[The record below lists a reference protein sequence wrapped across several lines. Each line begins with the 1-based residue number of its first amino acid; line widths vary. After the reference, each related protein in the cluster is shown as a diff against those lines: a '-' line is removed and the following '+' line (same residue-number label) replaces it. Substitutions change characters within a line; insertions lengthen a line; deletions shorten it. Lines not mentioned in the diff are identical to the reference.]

1 MTPSSPRNWTL
12 PRFCFSLG
20 KGEVVGSIPP
30 SQHHFIYAIQNI
42 VTKPVP
48 SRPLLPVVKQCRVL
62 ALPPPSKDHPPKPC
76 RSGEPWESFAGRG
89 KLRATRRQWQGPNS
103 WRRAVSE
110 RLLTI
115 PFEFNP
121 RRRPASTRRARLF
134 RRRSR
139 AARRGRPLP
148 AQALARASVNPYI
161 VVKNHSLPKMRISCA
176 IHRPRLFDSATTCRR
191 IS

>member
-1 MTPSSPRNWTL
+1 LVRERSWIRS
-12 PRFCFSLG
+12 
-20 KGEVVGSIPP
+20 P

-42 VTKPVP
+42 VTKPVS
-48 SRPLLPVVKQCRVL
+48 SRPLLPVVKRRRVL

-76 RSGEPWESFAGRG
+76 RSGEPRESFAGRG
-89 KLRATRRQWQGPNS
+89 KIQATRRQWQGPNS

-115 PFEFNP
+115 PFESNL
-121 RRRPASTRRARLF
+121 RRRPSSTRRARLF